1 MADSFFS
8 ASCLNVAPGGYV
20 ETGPGGPDRG
30 SRAWTSRWTGKKT
43 PAHRLA
49 HPPPLFHIPTGERS
63 RIEKNSKSKSKS
75 EESNI
80 PV

>member
-1 MADSFFS
+1 MAEVFLRHPCRNG
-8 ASCLNVAPGGYV
+8 ALGGYV

-30 SRAWTSRWTGKKT
+30 SRAWTSPWTGKKT

-49 HPPPLFHIPTGERS
+49 HPPPLFHIPTGERN